1 LFEYDKST
9 RELRHFTEKE
19 GLWLNYIM
27 SLYVLDDKLWI
38 GYGSGFAGG
47 QGGVGTLDL
56 RTDRAVSY
64 VRSLSGATALTNSP
78 PPWSPNQI
86 ISVQPGE
93 VLFSTPGRGVYR
105 FRAREDDWSV
115 LDWEPSRIVSDAKRV
130 VLALGPSFR
139 RNRAFDG
146 AAVAIQ
152 NPLDHSMEKLGGEAG
167 FPTLA
172 TTAVALDGND
182 LWVGGPG
189 YVGVVDLERKS
200 MRKMAYIKA
209 ESVDHI
215 EVAAGYAWIQMAE
228 QLFRVPLSAT
238 K

>member
-1 LFEYDKST
+1 
-9 RELRHFTEKE
+9 
-19 GLWLNYIM
+19 
-27 SLYVLDDKLWI
+27 VLDDKLWI